1 MNCKQP
7 LAKMDVSKQQSVF
20 ILGLFS
26 AGKGE
31 KPAFLQRED
40 DDFPIEAE
48 KEGKPATM
56 RKFERPMSKK
66 RQIKVHWTPSYKL

>member
-1 MNCKQP
+1 M
-7 LAKMDVSKQQSVF
+7 
-20 ILGLFS
+20 FS

-66 RQIKVHWTPSYKL
+66 RQMKVHWTPSYKL

>member
-1 MNCKQP
+1 MN
-7 LAKMDVSKQQSVF
+7 LSEQQSVF
-20 ILGLFS
+20 IVRLFS

-31 KPAFLQRED
+31 KPAFLLQRED
-40 DDFPIEAE
+40 DYFPIEAE

-66 RQIKVHWTPSYKL
+66 RQMKVHWTPSYKL